1 MSFQPSS
8 RYAGLPTAKL
18 AVAGGTEVIYV
29 TRRFLPPAS
38 SLSTIATHSVA
49 QQDRL
54 DNVTARYLGD
64 PELFWRVCDAN
75 EGLDPRELTSV
86 VGRRIRIPLIQGSRG

>member
-1 MSFQPSS
+1 MSFEPSS
-8 RYAGLPTAKL
+8 RYAGLPMAKL
-18 AVAGGTEVIYV
+18 TLAGGIEVIYV
-29 TRRFLPPAS
+29 TRRFLPPTPS
-38 SLSTIATHSVA
+38 PSTIATHSVA

-75 EGLDPRELTSV
+75 EALDPHELTNV